1 MTQLLHGINI
11 KEKKRNNM
19 DFQIVTTGD
28 SFLIGASYYS
38 KNDVAE
44 DDWTEF
50 NLYLGVFRLTWRY
63 F

>member
-1 MTQLLHGINI
+1 
-11 KEKKRNNM
+11 M

-28 SFLIGASYYS
+28 SFLIGMSYYG

-50 NLYLGVFRLTWRY
+50 NLYLGIFRLTWRY

>member
-1 MTQLLHGINI
+1 
-11 KEKKRNNM
+11 M

-28 SFLIGASYYS
+28 SFLIGASYYG

-50 NLYLGVFRLTWRY
+50 NLYLGIFRLTWRY
-63 F
+63 FLI